1 MFGLLVS
8 SRQSR
13 KEKMLITKPKTPA
26 RCEQRQTNKQK
37 YIGADL
43 LSWLVFIRMIP
54 CEKYISL
61 LISWNLYRHC
71 VETPMR
77 SLAGVRLMNFSIRE
91 WNEVK
96 KLYLSFLVLSNHF
109 TINYLFYL
117 KPLLKNL
124 IYMKTYLY
132 LKLNKGKITHY
143 IN

>member
-8 SRQSR
+8 SRQSSFDFTTSNR
-13 KEKMLITKPKTPA
+13 EKMLITKPKTPT

-43 LSWLVFIRMIP
+43 LSWLVLIRMVP

-61 LISWNLYRHC
+61 LISWNLYTHC
-71 VETPMR
+71 VETPTR
-77 SLAGVRLMNFSIRE
+77 SYLAGVRLMNFSIRE
-91 WNEVK
+91 WSEVK

-124 IYMKTYLY
+124 IYMKKYLY
-132 LKLNKGKITHY
+132 LKLN
-143 IN
+143 